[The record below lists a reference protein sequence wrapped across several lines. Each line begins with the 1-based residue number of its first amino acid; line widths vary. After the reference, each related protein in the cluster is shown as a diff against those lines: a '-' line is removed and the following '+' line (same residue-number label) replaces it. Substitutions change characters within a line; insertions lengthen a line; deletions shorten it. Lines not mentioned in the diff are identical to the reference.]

1 MTERRSHRSAA
12 TAARYLGALALLAVG
27 IDHIE
32 QYYADFYRAIPTIG
46 TLFVLNFISALI
58 VGLALLA
65 PLGRIPARV
74 RDRLLTLLAIS
85 GIGIAAGTLAGLL
98 ASESG
103 GLFGFMEVG
112 YRGAIVLSIGFD
124 VGTVVL
130 LSAFLVLRASP
141 RGGVAH
147 QLIPRKDVPR

>member
-1 MTERRSHRSAA
+1 MTERRSHSSAA

-32 QYYADFYRAIPTIG
+32 EYYGDFYRAIPTIG

-65 PLGRIPARV
+65 PLGRIPTQV
-74 RDRLLTLLAIS
+74 RERLLTLLAIS
-85 GIGIAAGTLAGLL
+85 GIGIGAGTLAGLL
-98 ASESG
+98 VSENG

-124 VGTVVL
+124 VATVVL
-130 LSAFLVLRASP
+130 LSAFLVLRALP
-141 RGGVAH
+141 RGGAAH
-147 QLIPRKDVPR
+147 HLIPRKEVPR